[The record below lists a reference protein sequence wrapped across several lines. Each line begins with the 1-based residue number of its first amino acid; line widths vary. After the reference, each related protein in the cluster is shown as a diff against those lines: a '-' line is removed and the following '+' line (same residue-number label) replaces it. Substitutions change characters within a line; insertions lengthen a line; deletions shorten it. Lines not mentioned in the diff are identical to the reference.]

1 MAAAD
6 DLGQVIERCHLALD
20 EFSRG
25 NPNPVKDFYSS
36 RNDVAIANPFFPLM
50 RGREQVVARL
60 ERSVQNFRDGEVG
73 FQMVVKWVSDELACL
88 VELEEW
94 KTKVGGREDVTPF
107 TLRVTTLFRAEGG
120 GWKVVHRH
128 ADPITTAQPAESV
141 IPEETYPLG
150 ANFLENS
157 VKTSSQKSTSTTLGE

>member
-6 DLGQVIERCHLALD
+6 DFDQVIERYHHAAD

-25 NPNPVKDFYSS
+25 NPDPVKDFYSN
-36 RNDVAIANPFFPLM
+36 RDDVAIANPFFPLT

-73 FQMVVKWVSDELACL
+73 FQNVVKWVSDELACI

-94 KTKVGGREDVTPF
+94 RTKVGGREEVTPF

-120 GWKVVHRH
+120 DWKVVHRH
-128 ADPITTAQPAESV
+128 ADPITTARPAESV
-141 IPEETYPLG
+141 IPE
-150 ANFLENS
+150 
-157 VKTSSQKSTSTTLGE
+157 

>member
-6 DLGQVIERCHLALD
+6 DLDRVIEQYHQALD

-25 NPNPVKDFYSS
+25 NPDPVKEFYSG
-36 RNDVAIANPFFPLM
+36 RDDVAIANPFFPLT
-50 RGREQVVARL
+50 RGREQVVERL
-60 ERSVQNFRDGEVG
+60 ERSVRNFSDGQVG
-73 FQMVVKWVSDELACL
+73 FQNVAKWVSGDLACI

-94 KTKVGGREDVTPF
+94 KAKVGGREDVTPF

-128 ADPITTAQPAESV
+128 ADPITTPQPTESV
-141 IPEETYPLG
+141 IQE
-150 ANFLENS
+150 
-157 VKTSSQKSTSTTLGE
+157 

>member
-6 DLGQVIERCHLALD
+6 DLDRVIEQYHQALD

-25 NPNPVKDFYSS
+25 NPDPAKEFYSG
-36 RNDVAIANPFFPLM
+36 RDDVAIANPFFPLT
-50 RGREQVVARL
+50 RGREQVVERL
-60 ERSVQNFRDGEVG
+60 EVSVQNFRDGEVG
-73 FQMVVKWVSDELACL
+73 FQNVAKWVSDELACI

-94 KTKVGGREDVTPF
+94 KAKVGGREDVTPF

-141 IPEETYPLG
+141 IQE
-150 ANFLENS
+150 
-157 VKTSSQKSTSTTLGE
+157 

>member
-6 DLGQVIERCHLALD
+6 DLDQVIEQYHQALD

-25 NPNPVKDFYSS
+25 NPDPVKEFYSG
-36 RNDVAIANPFFPLM
+36 RDDVAIANPFFPLT

-60 ERSVQNFRDGEVG
+60 ERSVQNFRDGQVG
-73 FQMVVKWVSDELACL
+73 FQNVAKWVSGELACI

-94 KTKVGGREDVTPF
+94 KAKVGGREDVTPF

-128 ADPITTAQPAESV
+128 ADPITTARPAESV
-141 IPEETYPLG
+141 IQE
-150 ANFLENS
+150 
-157 VKTSSQKSTSTTLGE
+157 

>member
-6 DLGQVIERCHLALD
+6 DLDRVIELYHRALD

-25 NPNPVKDFYSS
+25 NPKPVKDFYSTQD
-36 RNDVAIANPFFPLM
+36 DVAIANPFFPLT
-50 RGREQVVARL
+50 RGREQVVERL
-60 ERSVQNFRDGEVG
+60 ERSVQNFSDGEVG
-73 FQMVVKWVSDELACL
+73 FQNVAKWVGGELACI

-94 KTKVGGREDVTPF
+94 NAKVGGREEVTPF

-128 ADPITTAQPAESV
+128 ADPITTPQPVESV
-141 IPEETYPLG
+141 IQE
-150 ANFLENS
+150 
-157 VKTSSQKSTSTTLGE
+157 

>member
-6 DLGQVIERCHLALD
+6 DLDRVIEQYHQALD

-25 NPNPVKDFYSS
+25 NPDPVKDFYST
-36 RNDVAIANPFFPLM
+36 RDDVAIANPFFPLTS
-50 RGREQVVARL
+50 GREQVVERL
-60 ERSVQNFRDGEVG
+60 ERSVQNFSDGEVG
-73 FQMVVKWVSDELACL
+73 FQNVLKWVSSGELACI

-94 KTKVGGREDVTPF
+94 KAKVGGREEVTPF

-128 ADPITTAQPAESV
+128 ADPITTARPAESV
-141 IPEETYPLG
+141 IQE
-150 ANFLENS
+150 
-157 VKTSSQKSTSTTLGE
+157 

>member
-6 DLGQVIERCHLALD
+6 DLDQVIEQYHQALD

-25 NPNPVKDFYSS
+25 NPDPVKDFYSG
-36 RNDVAIANPFFPLM
+36 RDDVAIANPFFPLT
-50 RGREQVVARL
+50 RGREQVVERL

-73 FQMVVKWVSDELACL
+73 FQNVVKWVSDELACI

-94 KTKVGGREDVTPF
+94 RTKVGGREEVTPF
-107 TLRVTTLFRAEGG
+107 TLRVTTLFRGEGG

-128 ADPITTAQPAESV
+128 ADPITTARPAESV
-141 IPEETYPLG
+141 IP
-150 ANFLENS
+150 
-157 VKTSSQKSTSTTLGE
+157 Q

>member
-6 DLGQVIERCHLALD
+6 DLDQVIERYHQAAE
-20 EFSRG
+20 EFSKG
-25 NPNPVKDFYSS
+25 NPDPVKDLYSGWD
-36 RNDVAIANPFFPLM
+36 DVAIANPFFPLTS
-50 RGREQVVARL
+50 GREQVVARL

-73 FQMVVKWVSDELACL
+73 FQNVLKWVSDELACI

-94 KTKVGGREDVTPF
+94 KAKVGGREDVTPF

-128 ADPITTAQPAESV
+128 ADPITTARPAESV
-141 IPEETYPLG
+141 IQE
-150 ANFLENS
+150 
-157 VKTSSQKSTSTTLGE
+157 

>member
-6 DLGQVIERCHLALD
+6 DLDQVIERYHHAAD
-20 EFSRG
+20 EFFRG
-25 NPNPVKDFYSS
+25 NPDPVKDLYFN
-36 RNDVAIANPFFPLM
+36 RDDVAIANPFFPLT

-73 FQMVVKWVSDELACL
+73 FQNVVKWVSDELVCI

-120 GWKVVHRH
+120 DWKVVHRH
-128 ADPITTAQPAESV
+128 ADPITTPQPAESV
-141 IPEETYPLG
+141 IQE
-150 ANFLENS
+150 
-157 VKTSSQKSTSTTLGE
+157 

>member
-6 DLGQVIERCHLALD
+6 DLDRVIELYHRALD

-25 NPNPVKDFYSS
+25 NPDPVKDFYST
-36 RNDVAIANPFFPLM
+36 RDDVAIANPFFPLT
-50 RGREQVVARL
+50 RGREQVVERL
-60 ERSVQNFRDGEVG
+60 ERSVQFFRDGEVG
-73 FQMVVKWVSDELACL
+73 FQNVVKWVSDELACI

-94 KTKVGGREDVTPF
+94 RTKVGGREDVTPF

-128 ADPITTAQPAESV
+128 ADPITTARPAESV
-141 IPEETYPLG
+141 IQE
-150 ANFLENS
+150 
-157 VKTSSQKSTSTTLGE
+157 

>member
-6 DLGQVIERCHLALD
+6 DLDQVVEQYHQALD

-25 NPNPVKDFYSS
+25 NPDPVKEFYPT
-36 RNDVAIANPFFPLM
+36 RDDVAIANPFFPLTS
-50 RGREQVVARL
+50 GREQVVERL

-73 FQMVVKWVSDELACL
+73 FQNVLKWVSDELACI

-94 KTKVGGREDVTPF
+94 RTKVGGREDVTPF

-128 ADPITTAQPAESV
+128 ADPITTARPAESV
-141 IPEETYPLG
+141 IPE
-150 ANFLENS
+150 
-157 VKTSSQKSTSTTLGE
+157 

>member
-6 DLGQVIERCHLALD
+6 DLDQVIEQYHQALD

-25 NPNPVKDFYSS
+25 NPDPVKEFYSG
-36 RNDVAIANPFFPLM
+36 RDDVAIANPFFPLT
-50 RGREQVVARL
+50 RGREQVVERL

-73 FQMVVKWVSDELACL
+73 FQNVVKWVSDELACI

-94 KTKVGGREDVTPF
+94 RTKVGDREEVTPF

-128 ADPITTAQPAESV
+128 ADPITTARPTESV
-141 IPEETYPLG
+141 IQE
-150 ANFLENS
+150 
-157 VKTSSQKSTSTTLGE
+157 

>member
-1 MAAAD
+1 MAAAE
-6 DLGQVIERCHLALD
+6 DLDQVIEQYHQALG

-25 NPNPVKDFYSS
+25 KPDPVKDFYSG
-36 RNDVAIANPFFPLM
+36 RDDVAIANPFFPLT

-73 FQMVVKWVSDELACL
+73 FQNVVKWVSDELACI

-94 KTKVGGREDVTPF
+94 RTKVGGREVVTPF
-107 TLRVTTLFRAEGG
+107 ILRVTILFRAEGG

-128 ADPITTAQPAESV
+128 ADPITTARPAESV
-141 IPEETYPLG
+141 IPE
-150 ANFLENS
+150 
-157 VKTSSQKSTSTTLGE
+157 

>member
-6 DLGQVIERCHLALD
+6 DLDRVIELYHQALD

-25 NPNPVKDFYSS
+25 NPDPVKEFYSGQD
-36 RNDVAIANPFFPLM
+36 DVAIANPFFPLT

-60 ERSVQNFRDGEVG
+60 ERSVQNFRDGQVG
-73 FQMVVKWVSDELACL
+73 FQNVAKWVSGELACI

-94 KTKVGGREDVTPF
+94 RTKVGGREEVTPF

-128 ADPITTAQPAESV
+128 ADPITTARPAESV
-141 IPEETYPLG
+141 IQE
-150 ANFLENS
+150 
-157 VKTSSQKSTSTTLGE
+157 

>member
-6 DLGQVIERCHLALD
+6 DLDRVIELYHQALD

-25 NPNPVKDFYSS
+25 NPDPVKDFYST
-36 RNDVAIANPFFPLM
+36 RDDVAIANPFFPLT
-50 RGREQVVARL
+50 RGREQVVERL
-60 ERSVQNFRDGEVG
+60 ERSVQNFSDGEVG
-73 FQMVVKWVSDELACL
+73 FQNVAKWVSGELACI

-94 KTKVGGREDVTPF
+94 KAKVGGREDVTPF

-141 IPEETYPLG
+141 IPE
-150 ANFLENS
+150 
-157 VKTSSQKSTSTTLGE
+157 

>member
-1 MAAAD
+1 MAAVD
-6 DLGQVIERCHLALD
+6 DFDEVVERYHRAAD

-25 NPNPVKDFYSS
+25 NPDPVKDFYSA
-36 RNDVAIANPFFPLM
+36 RDDVAIANPFFPLT

-73 FQMVVKWVSDELACL
+73 FEKVVEWVSDELACL

-94 KTKVGGREDVTPF
+94 RTKVGGREDITPF

-120 GWKVVHRH
+120 EWKVVHRH
-128 ADPITTAQPAESV
+128 ADPITTARPAESV
-141 IPEETYPLG
+141 IPE
-150 ANFLENS
+150 
-157 VKTSSQKSTSTTLGE
+157 

>member
-6 DLGQVIERCHLALD
+6 DLDQVIERYHHAAD

-25 NPNPVKDFYSS
+25 NPDPVKDFYSN
-36 RNDVAIANPFFPLM
+36 RDDVAIANPFFPLT

-73 FQMVVKWVSDELACL
+73 FQNVVKWVSDELACI

-94 KTKVGGREDVTPF
+94 KTKVGGREEVTPF

-128 ADPITTAQPAESV
+128 ADPITTARPAESV
-141 IPEETYPLG
+141 IQE
-150 ANFLENS
+150 
-157 VKTSSQKSTSTTLGE
+157 